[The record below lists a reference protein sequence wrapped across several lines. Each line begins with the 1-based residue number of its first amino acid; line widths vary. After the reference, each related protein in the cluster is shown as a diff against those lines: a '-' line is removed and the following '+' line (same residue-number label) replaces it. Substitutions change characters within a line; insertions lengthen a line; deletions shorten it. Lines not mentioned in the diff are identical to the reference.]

1 MKGVIDAGG
10 GMRAIYGAGVF
21 DRFLDEGIGF
31 GYCIGVSAGSANIA
45 SFLAGQRGRN
55 YRFFME
61 YSGRKQYMGLSNFVR
76 TGSYIDL
83 DYIYATLTN
92 TGGEDP
98 IDFEAFR
105 RSASVFVAVATDAA
119 TGRARYFTNGDMVS
133 NDCGVLK
140 TSCAIPFVCRP
151 VERGERRYFDGGVA
165 DPVPVGKALADG
177 CGSVV
182 AILSRPTGEEKQ
194 AERGAAFYRLLLKK
208 YPAVAGALR
217 ERHLKYNE
225 SVRQLKALEKQGKAH
240 ILSPDDCCG
249 VGTLTRDRQALGRLY
264 EKGYADAGRLIPL
277 I

>member
-21 DRFLDEGIGF
+21 DCFLDEGVTF

-55 YRFFME
+55 ARFFME
-61 YSGRKQYMGLSNFVR
+61 YSGRREYMSLSNFIR

-83 DYIYATLTN
+83 DYIYTTLTN

-98 IDFEAFR
+98 IDYEAFK
-105 RSASVFVAVATDAA
+105 RSKSVFVAVATDAA
-119 TGRARYFTNGDMVS
+119 TGQARYFTNGDMGS

-151 VERGERRYFDGGVA
+151 VKRGRQRYFDGGVA

-177 CGSVV
+177 CGSIV
-182 AILSRPTGEEKQ
+182 AILSRPAGEEKQ
-194 AERGAAFYRLLLKK
+194 PERGAALHHLLLKK
-208 YPAVAGALR
+208 YPAVADALQ

-225 SVRQLKALEKQGKAH
+225 SVRLLMELERQGKAH

-249 VGTLTRDRQALGRLY
+249 VSTLTRDKGALGRLY
-264 EKGYADAGRLIPL
+264 EKGYADAKRLIPK

>member
-1 MKGVIDAGG
+1 MDTGG

-21 DRFLDEGIGF
+21 DCFLDEGVGF

-61 YSGRKQYMGLSNFVR
+61 YSGRREYMSLSNYLR

-83 DYIYATLTN
+83 DYIYTTLTN

-98 IDFEAFR
+98 IDYEAFG
-105 RSASVFVAVATDAA
+105 RSRSVFVAVATDAS
-119 TGRARYFTNGDMVS
+119 TGQAHYFSNGDLNS

-140 TSCAIPFVCRP
+140 TSCAIPFVCKP
-151 VERGERRYFDGGVA
+151 VERGRRRYFDGGVA

-177 CGSVV
+177 CGSIV
-182 AILSRPTGEEKQ
+182 AILSRPVGEEKR
-194 AERGAAFYRLLLKK
+194 AERGAGLHHLLLKK
-208 YPAVAGALR
+208 YPAVADALR
-217 ERHLKYNE
+217 DRHLKYNE
-225 SVRQLKALEKQGKAH
+225 SVKLLQALEREGRAH

-249 VGTLTRDRQALGRLY
+249 VDTLTREPQALGRLY
-264 EKGYADAGRLIPL
+264 EKGYADAKRLLPL
-277 I
+277 L